1 MRTARANTR
10 GGLAPRTT
18 LPRSTHMASTTKEP
32 WEKKRPAKPV
42 KHLSSAQKT
51 KARASAKK
59 SGRATPSLVD
69 NMNAAK
75 KKPAAKKPAAK
86 KPAAKRTT
94 TTRKAPVEK

>member
-1 MRTARANTR
+1 MLTARANTR

-75 KKPAAKKPAAK
+75 KKPAAKTTTAK
-86 KPAAKRTT
+86 KSTAKKTTAKKSTKKRT
-94 TTRKAPVEK
+94 

>member
-1 MRTARANTR
+1 
-10 GGLAPRTT
+10 
-18 LPRSTHMASTTKEP
+18 MASTKKEP
-32 WEKKRPAKPV
+32 WEKERPAKPV

-75 KKPAAKKPAAK
+75 KKPAAKTTTAK
-86 KPAAKRTT
+86 KSTAKKTTAKKSTKKRT
-94 TTRKAPVEK
+94 